1 MCDTDRKQAVKDEQS
16 HKPAKATPAGGH
28 RGGGRLGLDGQAAD
42 RRPGAGEGGEDVS
55 HGKGGSVS
63 TEASQ
68 HHSFC

>member
-1 MCDTDRKQAVKDEQS
+1 MTRIGSEQLRMS
-16 HKPAKATPAGGH
+16 RATSWPRPLQPEGTEEEGGW
-28 RGGGRLGLDGQAAD
+28 GWMD
-42 RRPGAGEGGEDVS
+42 RRPTEGRGAGEGGEDVS